1 MTNEHVDV
9 LIIGAGL
16 SGIGTA
22 VHLSQNCPD
31 KRIAIL
37 ERRQQVGGTWDLFR
51 YPGIRS
57 DSDMFSF
64 GFAFRPWNELKT
76 LADGESIRRYIS
88 DTAREYGV
96 EQNIRFGIETEQ
108 VQWCSEQ
115 QQWVISA
122 RDLVSGQARHY
133 SRDFLVSCTGYY
145 DHKAGYLPEFPGA
158 ERFQGQCIHPQHW
171 PQDLDYSGKKV
182 VVIGS
187 GATAVTLVPAMAA
200 QAGHITMLQRSPS
213 YIMTVPAHDRITEVL

>member
-96 EQNIRFGIETEQ
+96 EEKIRFGIETEQ

-115 QQWVISA
+115 QQWVVSA
-122 RDLVSGQARHY
+122 RDLESGQARHLY
-133 SRDFLVSCTGYY
+133 
-145 DHKAGYLPEFPGA
+145 
-158 ERFQGQCIHPQHW
+158 
-171 PQDLDYSGKKV
+171 LDYCLSK
-182 VVIGS
+182 
-187 GATAVTLVPAMAA
+187 GA
-200 QAGHITMLQRSPS
+200 
-213 YIMTVPAHDRITEVL
+213 